1 MSTLDNGNGNAFVNG
16 GFTNYMPQVAVASV
30 AMLDSAKV
38 KVIHGANDGEFGV
51 AGAKVGYVRA
61 SLIDAFNIPAEAIAF
76 VNSEQVDA
84 NFRLQGGDTIEFV
97 KQDGQKAG
105 SSFIRYPGG
114 KWNHRHFII
123 EQLKPYL
130 KPGIQYR
137 EPFFGGGGIG
147 LELLQAGLLSSMWIN
162 DKDAGVAAL
171 WTSVIRYPD
180 DIKKLVMNFLP
191 TRQAFDLFKN
201 QLTTNKI
208 APTGRREL
216 VSRGFR
222 KLALHQMSFSGLGEM
237 SGGPLTDIG
246 SRWSPEYIC
255 KKIDGIRRDL
265 SSVSVLG
272 GACSCLDFD
281 EMILGDDSLLY
292 LDPPYYEQGPSLY
305 KHAFSTVDHER
316 LARLL
321 RKRTSPWL
329 LSYDDCPQIRSLY
342 QWALVK
348 TVPVNYSI
356 TGASRRSELLICPMQ

>member
-1 MSTLDNGNGNAFVNG
+1 MSTQDNGNGKVFVNG
-16 GFTNYMPQVAVASV
+16 GFTNYMPQVAAASV

-38 KVIHGANDGEFGV
+38 RVIHGANDGEFGV
-51 AGAKVGYVRA
+51 AGAKVATVRF
-61 SLIDAFNIPAEAIAF
+61 SLVDAFNIPDEALAF
-76 VNSEQVDA
+76 VNGDQVDA
-84 NFRLQGGDTIEFV
+84 NYTLQRGETLEFV
-97 KQDGQKAG
+97 RQDGEKRG

-123 EQLKPYL
+123 GQLKPYL
-130 KPGIQYR
+130 KPCIQYR

-147 LELLQAGLLSSMWIN
+147 LELLHAGLISSMWIN
-162 DKDAGVAAL
+162 DRYAGVAAL

-180 DIKKLVMNFLP
+180 DLKKLVMRFVP
-191 TRQAFDLFKN
+191 SRKAFKVFKEE
-201 QLTTNKI
+201 LDGFKI
-208 APTGRREL
+208 VSMKRREL
-216 VSRGFR
+216 VSFGFR

-255 KKIDGIRRDL
+255 KKIDGIHRDL
-265 SSVSVLG
+265 SSVSVQG
-272 GACSCLDFD
+272 NACSCLDFE

-292 LDPPYYEQGPSLY
+292 LDPPYYEQGESLY
-305 KHAFSTVDHER
+305 KHHFSARDHER

-321 RKRTSPWL
+321 RNRTSFWL

-348 TVPVNYSI
+348 TVPVSYSI